1 MTSISVT
8 KARENIY
15 QLLADVNANGSPVT
29 ITNARGKNG
38 VLIGE
43 DDWNAIQETLYLN
56 SVPGMTES
64 LIEGKDT
71 SIDECIP
78 EDEVDW

>member
-1 MTSISVT
+1 ML
-8 KARENIY
+8 E
-15 QLLADVNANGSPVT
+15 
-29 ITNARGKNG
+29 GKNG

-43 DDWNAIQETLYLN
+43 DDQNAIQETLYLN